1 MVTAKQII
9 RLWITAFSF
18 LAIPPACFAQN
29 QSLKFEHIGTNEGLS
44 QVDVSS
50 IIQDS
55 RGFMW
60 IGTGNGLNRY
70 DGYKFINYRYDLAN
84 NSSLSNNVISDLAE
98 DKSGNIW
105 IATKG
110 GLNKFDRAS
119 GRFTR
124 YLHNDHDR
132 TSLATDVINRLSFD
146 SAGNLWIA
154 TQNDGLDYLDV
165 HSNKFRHY
173 THSNADSNSLSNN
186 HVYAVFTDSHH
197 NLWVGTAGGL
207 NLYRPATNNFLRFK
221 YSDTDT
227 GPPGGHIFCI
237 YEDKTGNL
245 YLGTISE
252 GVFVFNPAK
261 HTFRHIKNKDN
272 LGNTTSV
279 NTVNSLG
286 QDDDGNIWIGAEHGG
301 LSLLDKAG
309 NLYNYQ
315 HDDIDNNSIKGISIN
330 AIYKDKNG
338 NMWLG
343 AFGGGINLYKKAS
356 SSFALYQHNSSPS
369 SLASNFVLDLFEDR
383 DKNIWVGTDGGGL
396 DLFNRT
402 TGSFRHYKQP
412 PAGKNGI
419 TGNYVLT
426 TTQHPDGNLWI
437 GTWGDG
443 FSIFNPKTGIFKNF
457 KVNPANQ
464 DGPGGNNVYAI
475 LHTKDQNTWLGTFND
490 GLDFYD
496 RKIGKFKHF
505 RYDAH
510 NPQSISS
517 NRIYDLCE
525 DRNGNLWI
533 GTYDNGLDL
542 LDIKTGVFTHFRH
555 HDGQN
560 SLSSNTVTDVF
571 LDSNGKLWLC
581 TISGLNLFDPV
592 TRHFTVFTKKDGL
605 ASDVIYAIKEDNNGN
620 FWVGTN
626 NGISMYNPIERSFKN
641 YTTEDGLQ
649 GDDFKPHSA
658 LKTADGQIFFGGI
671 NGFNAFYPQRIHRP
685 AAFSPIVVTS
695 FLILNT
701 PVNVATDTTGS
712 NALKQD
718 IADTRSIT
726 LSHRQSDISMEYAA
740 LDFGSAD
747 KKKYA
752 FILQNYDAQWNEV
765 GSRNTASYTNLPG
778 GEYYFKI
785 KYRNSAGRWSPVTTA
800 LKIVIIPPF
809 WSTWWFRL
817 LSVVFLASAIY
828 GLFRYRVRAIK
839 RRQAVL
845 ERQVE
850 ERTELLAKMT
860 IDEHKARMEAEKAN
874 DAKSLFLATMSHEIR
889 TPMNGV
895 VGMAVLLSGTP
906 LTPEQQEYTET
917 IKNCGDALLSVINDI
932 LDFSKI
938 ESGKMELDEHD
949 FDLRN
954 CIEGTLDVFAG
965 SGAKPNL
972 ELLYQ
977 IAPDVPAVV
986 FGDELRLRQVLL
998 NLVSNAVKFTP
1009 EGEVIVNI
1017 GMAPGAGEGF
1027 SLSFSVRDSG
1037 IGIPAEKLNRLFQ
1050 AFSQV
1055 DSGTT
1060 RKYGGSGLGLTI
1072 SKRLIQLMGG
1082 DIRVESEF
1090 GVGTTFYFDIRL
1102 KKGHNGT
1109 AIGLLESYAGLKGK
1123 QVLIVDDNA
1132 ASRSVLQAQ
1141 LAQWEITA
1149 IAAGSGRQALEIL
1162 AGNNQVELV
1171 LADFNMPEMDGFKM
1185 AKIIRH
1191 SHPAVRVI
1199 LLGPASHELYK
1210 QEPSIFNAVIAK
1222 PVKYHI
1228 LYESII
1234 NQLNKTGADEQPH
1247 ERTSLFTVEF
1257 AKQYPVNILIAEDNL
1272 INQKLAVR
1280 MLTKMGY
1287 SPDVA
1292 PNGLAVLELLGRTNY
1307 GLVFMDVQMPEMDGL
1322 EATRQIR
1329 QHHTYQP
1336 VIVAMTANAMPE
1348 DRGLC
1353 INAGM
1358 DDYLSKPINLEEL
1371 LSVIR
1376 RWWEKTQV
1384 Y

>member
-1 MVTAKQII
+1 MPLV
-9 RLWITAFSF
+9 
-18 LAIPPACFAQN
+18 CFGQN
-29 QSLKFEHIGTNEGLS
+29 QSLKFEHIGTREGLS

-70 DGYKFINYRYDLAN
+70 DGYKFITYRFDLAN
-84 NSSLSNNVISDLAE
+84 SSSLSNNVISDLAE

-124 YLHNDHDR
+124 YLHDDHSPA
-132 TSLATDVINRLSFD
+132 SLATDVVNRLSFD
-146 SAGNLWIA
+146 SNGNLWVA
-154 TQNDGLDYLDV
+154 TQNGGLDYLDV
-165 HSNKFRHY
+165 RSNKFRHY

-186 HVYAVFTDSHH
+186 NVYTVFTDSHH

-207 NLYRPATNNFLRFK
+207 NLYRPASNNFSRFK
-221 YSDTDT
+221 YSDTDAGT
-227 GPPGGHIFCI
+227 PGDHIFCI
-237 YEDKTGNL
+237 YEDRTGNL

-261 HTFRHIKNKDN
+261 HTFRHIKTKDS

-286 QDDDGNIWIGAEHGG
+286 QDDNGNIWIGAEHGG
-301 LSLLDKAG
+301 LSLLDASG

-330 AIYKDKNG
+330 AIHKDRNG

-343 AFGGGINLYKKAS
+343 AFGGGINLYKKAT

-369 SLASNFVLDLFEDR
+369 SLSSNFVLDLFEDR
-383 DKNIWVGTDGGGL
+383 DKNMWVGTDGGGL
-396 DLFNRT
+396 DLFNRS
-402 TGSFRHYKQP
+402 TGSFTHYKQP

-419 TGNYVLT
+419 AGNYVLT

-457 KVNPANQ
+457 KATPAKP
-464 DGPGGNNVYAI
+464 DGPGGNNIYAI

-496 RKIGKFKHF
+496 RKTGKFKHF

-510 NPQSISS
+510 NPQSIGS

-542 LDIKTGVFTHFRH
+542 LDRKTGIFTHFRH
-555 HDGQN
+555 QDGRDG
-560 SLSSNTVTDVF
+560 LSSNTVTDVF
-571 LDSNGKLWLC
+571 LDSKGKLWLC

-605 ASDVIYAIKEDNNGN
+605 ASDIIYAIKEDGAGN
-620 FWVGTN
+620 VWVSTN
-626 NGISMYNPIERSFKN
+626 NGISTYNPVARLFKN

-658 LKTADGQIFFGGI
+658 LRTNSGEIFFGGI
-671 NGFNAFYPQRIHRP
+671 NGFNAFYPARIAPP
-685 AAFSPIVVTS
+685 ASFSPVVVTS
-695 FLILNT
+695 FLILNKPINT
-701 PVNVATDTTGS
+701 VIGADDP

-726 LSHRQSDISMEYAA
+726 LSYRQSDISMEYAA
-740 LDFGSAD
+740 LDFASAD
-747 KKKYA
+747 RKKYA
-752 FILQNYDAQWNEV
+752 FILQNYDTQWSEV
-765 GSRNTASYTNLPG
+765 GSRNTASYTNLPA

-785 KYRNSAGRWSPVTTA
+785 KYRNSAGQWSSVTTA
-800 LKIVIIPPF
+800 LKIIIIPPF

-817 LSVVFLASAIY
+817 LVVVFLASGIY

-845 ERQVE
+845 ERQVK

-860 IDEHKARMEAEKAN
+860 IDEQKARMEAEKAN

-906 LTPEQQEYTET
+906 LTPEQEEYTET

-938 ESGKMELDEHD
+938 ESGKMELDESD
-949 FDLRN
+949 FDLRS

-965 SGAKPNL
+965 GAFKPNL
-972 ELLYQ
+972 ELLYH
-977 IAPDVPAVV
+977 IAADVPAVV

-998 NLVSNAVKFTP
+998 NLVSNAVKFTVR
-1009 EGEVIVNI
+1009 GEIVINVSVVHGNNQDF
-1017 GMAPGAGEGF
+1017 A
-1027 SLSFSVRDSG
+1027 LSFSVRDTG
-1037 IGIPAEKLNRLFQ
+1037 IGIPAEKLDKLFQ

-1072 SKRLIQLMGG
+1072 SKRLIELMGG
-1082 DIRVESEF
+1082 DIKVESEF
-1090 GVGTTFYFDIRL
+1090 GKGTTFCFHI
-1102 KKGHNGT
+1102 KSAKGHGSEI
-1109 AIGLLESYAGLKGK
+1109 AKHLESHAGLKEK
-1123 QVLIVDDNA
+1123 HILIVDDND
-1132 ASRSVLQAQ
+1132 ASRRVLQAQ
-1141 LAQWEITA
+1141 LEQWGFTA
-1149 IAAGSGRQALEIL
+1149 TAVGSGREALEIL
-1162 AGNNQVELV
+1162 AVHDKIELV
-1171 LADFNMPEMDGFKM
+1171 LADFNMPEMDGFQM
-1185 AKIIRH
+1185 ARLIHANYQGARL
-1191 SHPAVRVI
+1191 I
-1199 LLGPASHELYK
+1199 LLGPASHEQYK
-1210 QEPSIFNAVIAK
+1210 KEPHLFNVVVAK
-1222 PVKYHI
+1222 PVKYHV
-1228 LYESII
+1228 LYEAII
-1234 NQLNKTGADEQPH
+1234 SQLKKVDVAHEPH
-1247 ERTSLFTVEF
+1247 VHGNLFTVEF
-1257 AKQYPVNILIAEDNL
+1257 ARQYPIDILIAEDNL

-1280 MLTKMGY
+1280 ILTKMGY
-1287 SPDVA
+1287 APDVA
-1292 PNGLAVLELLGRTNY
+1292 ANGLAVLDSLTRKNY
-1307 GLVFMDVQMPEMDGL
+1307 GLIFMDVQMPEMDGL
-1322 EATRQIR
+1322 EATRRIR
-1329 QHHTYQP
+1329 LENVHQP
-1336 VIVAMTANAMPE
+1336 VIMAMTANAMPE
-1348 DRGLC
+1348 DRSAC
-1353 INAGM
+1353 FAAGM
-1358 DDYLSKPINLEEL
+1358 DDYLGKPINLEEI
-1371 LSVIR
+1371 LSAIE
-1376 RWWEKTQV
+1376 RWWKKTQV